1 MIEIFQDELYRLE
14 NKQAKSAKLHA
25 NITWELQG
33 KNAPKLFSK
42 HLKDRICKIKHN
54 LNYILMIIKQNALT
68 NPKDIIKPTKSLMRS
83 FTQRRQV
90 PKLLL
95 LNFLAKFLT
104 EKKYI
109 MNDLSLRGKKFFK

>member
-1 MIEIFQDELYRLE
+1 MIGIFQDELYQLE
-14 NKQAKSAKLHA
+14 NKQAKCAKLHA
-25 NITWELQG
+25 NIRWELQG

-54 LNYILMIIKQNALT
+54 LNYILMIINQNALT
-68 NPKDIIKPTKSLMRS
+68 NPKDIIKSTKCLMQS
-83 FTQRRQV
+83 FAQRRQL

-104 EKKYI
+104 ERKYK
-109 MNDLSLRGKKFFK
+109 MNDLSL